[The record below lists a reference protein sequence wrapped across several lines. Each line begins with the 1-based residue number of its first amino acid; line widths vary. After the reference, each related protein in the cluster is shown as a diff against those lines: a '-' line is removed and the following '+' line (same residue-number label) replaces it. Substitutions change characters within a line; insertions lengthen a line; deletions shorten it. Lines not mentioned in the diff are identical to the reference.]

1 MDKWIYYQKRD
12 DLYVAK
18 VFHNKTEYYI
28 GGFKKKEDAIAAR
41 DRAIEDIINQGK
53 LDKYKSRSNSKSR
66 RQSANLNLD
75 ANSSFM
81 EEPEYRLRYAVLM
94 CAINDVCG
102 SPEHPEYAKSR
113 NWILGKTQSPASFS
127 FDEICELFHLN
138 PIAVREK
145 VINIDEQTKEK
156 LRTAIQ

>member
-28 GGFKKKEDAIAAR
+28 GGFKKKEDAIVAR

-66 RQSANLNLD
+66 KKTTELNTES
-75 ANSSFM
+75 NTFM
-81 EEPEYRLRYAVLM
+81 DEPEYRLRYAVLM
-94 CAINDVCG
+94 CSLNDICQ
-102 SPEHPEYAKSR
+102 SPEHPEYNKSR
-113 NWILGKTQSPASFS
+113 NWILGKTISAPTFS
-127 FDEICELFHLN
+127 FNEICELFHLN

-145 VINIDEQTKEK
+145 VINDEETKTR
-156 LRTAIQ
+156 LRATVQ